1 MELTSEFGTE
11 GTWALE
17 GMNECWRLCKYTSGG
32 LFAPHSDGMFARF
45 PSFISFLFVL
55 FSFLSLFF
63 FLSSTHNLTKSF
75 RSRSERS
82 MYTFMIYL
90 NGSLDFAVC
99 FVYFVSFLS
108 LFFFFSSSFFSSF
121 VLFFFLF
128 VYLFVREERP
138 IS

>member
-1 MELTSEFGTE
+1 MLAVMQVYS
-11 GTWALE
+11 LE
-17 GMNECWRLCKYTSGG
+17 VSLLLIQTACLPGFPL
-32 LFAPHSDGMFARF
+32 LFLPLRF
-45 PSFISFLFVL
+45 VFYFSPS
-55 FSFLSLFF
+55 FF

-108 LFFFFSSSFFSSF
+108 LFFSLLLLLSFLLSFFSSF
-121 VLFFFLF
+121 FLF
-128 VYLFVREERP
+128 TCFVREERP